1 MYFFVQEQMED
12 LKNYSER
19 MERQVSDI
27 QAENRK
33 LVQPLKEATEKVNE
47 MTKKIQSY
55 EKDRNELAV
64 KYIITKCIN
73 KFYYISIISPSIFG
87 KSMQVA

>member
-1 MYFFVQEQMED
+1 MED

-33 LVQPLKEATEKVNE
+33 LVQPLKEATDKVNE
-47 MTKKIQSY
+47 MTKKVQGY
-55 EKDRNELAV
+55 EKDRTELAV
-64 KYIITKCIN
+64 RIN
-73 KFYYISIISPSIFG
+73 N
-87 KSMQVA
+87 